1 LGASR
6 VLNPGS
12 FACRPPYHW
21 AADSSYPSSQGH
33 PFMASLR
40 ENKPL
45 LYSLLISTTVLFVL
59 ASGFLPDLS
68 ATFEITPFTEEV
80 KDYSCVTVD
89 RLSLKGHLA

>member
-1 LGASR
+1 MGASR
-6 VLNPGS
+6 VLNLGS
-12 FACRPPYHW
+12 FACHPPYHW
-21 AADSSYPSSQGH
+21 ATNFYPSSQGH

-45 LYSLLISTTVLFVL
+45 LYSLLVSTTVLFVL

-80 KDYSCVTVD
+80 KDYSYVTID